1 MPPIR
6 LSMFKRCVLLAVSI
20 SLNRE
25 IISPYSHYIKK
36 GLVYIIIINLF
47 SRQFFFYTKCTKLNT
62 YILCNMRSVSLNK
75 YTFLYCTYYYTC

>member
-6 LSMFKRCVLLAVSI
+6 LSISKYYALLATSI

-36 GLVYIIIINLF
+36 GLVYIIITDPF
-47 SRQFFFYTKCTKLNT
+47 SCQPFSYAEYTKLNT
-62 YILCNMRSVSLNK
+62 CILYNIYLVSFNK
-75 YTFLYCTYYYTC
+75 YAFPYYIYRYTY